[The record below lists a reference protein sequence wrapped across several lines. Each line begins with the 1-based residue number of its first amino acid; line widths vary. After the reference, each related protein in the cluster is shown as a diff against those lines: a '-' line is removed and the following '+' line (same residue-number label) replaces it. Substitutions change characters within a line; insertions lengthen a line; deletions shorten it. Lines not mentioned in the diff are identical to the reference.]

1 MKLIVIIMKMAQKR
15 KSSLLLIMIEMVISC
30 IVFASIAGK
39 MVYLKESRKI
49 ADTFQGTNSYYYAP
63 FMCYSDE
70 FDIQKYM
77 DQELREHTV
86 VGSVYTA
93 GLRTAAG
100 AFLPVLGYTDV
111 VISCMKPRMQ
121 SGRWFTK
128 KEAAVGSV
136 YPAVAVGSKYAAGD
150 VVELEGG
157 KTVKII
163 GTIQEGS
170 YIVMFRSW
178 ANSGKASL
186 EHFISKASKI
196 ALILPY
202 GSETYH
208 SLPVDSFEKEI
219 VQAARILQALNQEFA
234 DKLERFALKYGE
246 VSSIQQMQE
255 NYQKDNEE
263 YYVMNGMILIIFS
276 ILTAVGMLGVNGIQS
291 VENERTY
298 TIYYMLGLN
307 RAKCMLIE
315 AVNTFLVVGLSYL
328 VFLAAYYGGLL
339 NGISEHASDAS
350 AKVLLLIFVYLLFL
364 YAATSFSF
372 IYQAGKHNVMELY
385 KRGKL

>member
-1 MKLIVIIMKMAQKR
+1 
-15 KSSLLLIMIEMVISC
+15 
-30 IVFASIAGK
+30 
-39 MVYLKESRKI
+39 
-49 ADTFQGTNSYYYAP
+49 
-63 FMCYSDE
+63 
-70 FDIQKYM
+70 
-77 DQELREHTV
+77 
-86 VGSVYTA
+86 
-93 GLRTAAG
+93 
-100 AFLPVLGYTDV
+100 
-111 VISCMKPRMQ
+111 MKPRMQ

-385 KRGKL
+385 KRKL